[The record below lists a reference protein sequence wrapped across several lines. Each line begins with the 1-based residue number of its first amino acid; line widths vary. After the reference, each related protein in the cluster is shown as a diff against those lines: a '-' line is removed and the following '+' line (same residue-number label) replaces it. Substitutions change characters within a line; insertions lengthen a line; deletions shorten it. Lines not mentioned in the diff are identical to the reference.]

1 MFINKSVKEY
11 MDATASGEP
20 TPGGGSVAALAG
32 GLGSALTKMVSN
44 LTVGKKAYEE
54 LTEETKATI
63 LNNSK
68 EVEKIMED
76 LSNIVDEDTKAFDK
90 VMIAF
95 KLPKETDEEKTARSE
110 AIQDGYKKAIEVPLR
125 CAEKCL
131 KVLELQDVFANYGNI
146 NAITDVGVGTLLA
159 YSGLEGALFNVSIN
173 LSSIKDENYKK
184 ETEEK
189 VNNILEKGKELKEEL
204 LKIVYKRL
212 G

>member
-1 MFINKSVKEY
+1 MKNKIKEEKVKLWTRQDIRSLDQLKENGVIRIKESHLREKFEDISDY
-11 MDATASGEP
+11 I
-20 TPGGGSVAALAG
+20 L
-32 GLGSALTKMVSN
+32 
-44 LTVGKKAYEE
+44 E
-54 LTEETKATI
+54 LYRWF
-63 LNNSK
+63 NK

-189 VNNILEKGKELKEEL
+189 VNKILENGKELKEEL